1 MTEPAQTIDAGSRAV
16 ERIGI
21 PAAVCAALLAFLFW
35 TEKGH
40 REERTAFLAALDRV
54 TALHDKE
61 REKVDQLVNQQQA
74 YISAVQ
80 LAAARGPRGANR

>member
-1 MTEPAQTIDAGSRAV
+1 MGDEQAVTGSTIDAGSRAV

-40 REERTAFLAALDRV
+40 REERAAFLSALDRV
-54 TALHDKE
+54 TAGCLATNQ
-61 REKVDQLVNQQQA
+61 KVEDFLRAAQLVREQKA
-74 YISAVQ
+74 S
-80 LAAARGPRGANR
+80 R